1 MSRSL
6 TRWKTENLQ
15 IFSQNPSQEKGKVS
29 TRLPSSSW
37 AILPRLL
44 RLALDIFDSVCPA
57 TTFHFA
63 HDFQAIVH
71 YAVSLVVVS
80 QKDTQDIEKEEID
93 DMAIQSLLDLMND
106 SGVDWAGNLFGESID
121 FPELNMDGVLS

>member
-1 MSRSL
+1 M
-6 TRWKTENLQ
+6 
-15 IFSQNPSQEKGKVS
+15 
-29 TRLPSSSW
+29 
-37 AILPRLL
+37 
-44 RLALDIFDSVCPA
+44 CPA

-80 QKDTQDIEKEEID
+80 QKDTQDVEKEEID

-121 FPELNMDGVLS
+121 FPELNMDGIVS